1 MQLGE
6 KWDGLFSSTSLYRGH
21 DYYLDERVVKLRESP
36 NGWTVVVRGSEDY
49 DVFVPD
55 DAHNDMEPYCS
66 CPHYADGHYCKHL
79 AATCFEIEHLADLG
93 EKERDAGLGKR
104 GMRSIDVESLVRD
117 LPEND
122 LRSFLLEALRENERL
137 RKSFVN
143 TFAEADIERSRYQL
157 KHDIERAVR
166 DHLLSSMK
174 SKSNMRACLAEEG
187 MYDKL
192 RRSIEIIAPRRA
204 QDTIDR
210 TTSTTNL
217 FDDELLAERGHTANS
232 TGRVTRQQ
240 PDPREHGRDH
250 ATSSTG

>member
-1 MQLGE
+1 
-6 KWDGLFSSTSLYRGH
+6 
-21 DYYLDERVVKLRESP
+21 
-36 NGWTVVVRGSEDY
+36 
-49 DVFVPD
+49 
-55 DAHNDMEPYCS
+55 
-66 CPHYADGHYCKHL
+66 
-79 AATCFEIEHLADLG
+79 
-93 EKERDAGLGKR
+93 
-104 GMRSIDVESLVRD
+104 MRSIDVESLVRD

-192 RRSIEIIAPRRA
+192 RRSIEIIARARRRIPSIAQPRR
-204 QDTIDR
+204 R
-210 TTSTTNL
+210 
-217 FDDELLAERGHTANS
+217 
-232 TGRVTRQQ
+232 
-240 PDPREHGRDH
+240 
-250 ATSSTG
+250 TSSTTSFLQSVDMQRTARVG